1 MTLTQKTV
9 ARQHIV
15 ASTFTG
21 LLLAGAALLPLSAQA
36 HRGWI
41 LPAAT
46 TLSSDDAW
54 VTFDAAISNDI
65 FHTDYAPMRLNS
77 LTVASPDGK
86 PVAIHNGHTGKYRS
100 TFDLNLVARG
110 TYRITSNN
118 SGVIASWEENGERK
132 RWRGNAAE
140 LDGALPD
147 EAENL
152 QVTEFSRR
160 LETFVT
166 AGAPDN
172 TVFDGDRTGLTLQ
185 PDTHPNDLF
194 DTETARFRFLIDGEP
209 AAGVE
214 MEVIPAGM
222 RYRNQQDMQT
232 LTTDEEGYVE
242 ITWQGAGM
250 YWLGASY
257 RDDKASIPGASRNAS
272 YSGTFEVLPE

>member
-1 MTLTQKTV
+1 MITRTL
-9 ARQHIV
+9 
-15 ASTFTG
+15 TG
-21 LLLAGAALLPLSAQA
+21 LLLASAALLPLSAQA

-65 FHTDYAPMRLNS
+65 FHTDYAPMRLAS
-77 LTVASPDGK
+77 LTVTGPDGE
-86 PVAIHNGHTGKYRS
+86 PVTVHNAHTGKYRS
-100 TFDLNLVARG
+100 TFDLNLLERG

-118 SGVIASWEENGERK
+118 AGVMATWEENGERK
-132 RWRGNAAE
+132 RWRGDAAG
-140 LDGALPD
+140 LDGAVPD
-147 EAENL
+147 NAENV
-152 QVTEFSRR
+152 QITEFSRR

-172 TVFDGDRTGLTLQ
+172 TVFDGDRAGLTLQ
-185 PDTHPNDLF
+185 PETHPNDLF

-209 AAGVE
+209 AEGVE
-214 MEVIPAGM
+214 IEVIPAGM
-222 RYRNQQDMQT
+222 RYRNQQAMQT
-232 LTTDEEGYVE
+232 LTTDKEGYVA

-257 RDDKASIPGASRNAS
+257 GDDRSSIPGARRNAS

>member
-1 MTLTQKTV
+1 MIRNRKDIAGRRIIAGTL
-9 ARQHIV
+9 
-15 ASTFTG
+15 AS
-21 LLLAGAALLPLSAQA
+21 LLLTGAALLPLSAQA

-46 TLSSDDAW
+46 TLSSEDAW

-65 FHTDYAPMRLNS
+65 FHTDYAAMRLNS
-77 LTVASPDGK
+77 LTVAGPDGEA
-86 PVAIHNGHTGKYRS
+86 VEVHNAHTGKYRS

-118 SGVIASWEENGERK
+118 SGIFATWEENGERK
-132 RWRGNAAE
+132 RWRGNVAE
-140 LDGALPD
+140 MGSALPD
-147 EAENL
+147 NAENL

-172 TVFDGDRTGLTLQ
+172 TVFDGDRSGLTLQ

-222 RYRNQQDMQT
+222 RYRNAQDMQT

-257 RDDKASIPGASRNAS
+257 SDDKASIPGARRNAS